1 MYYASYTDTLNN
13 FVPDEICIFIY
24 LSDYSSN
31 KKPLQTFYK
40 LKQLNCGNLL
50 GFKFT
55 FKVKLQLDKERTTS
69 LTAQSGIC
77 NHKLPMLLV
86 TDACIC
92 RYLWAF
98 ILYTNISSTHKA
110 GRYFPMTPIKKTY
123 QACQTPGRIVLK

>member
-92 RYLWAF
+92 RYL
-98 ILYTNISSTHKA
+98 
-110 GRYFPMTPIKKTY
+110 
-123 QACQTPGRIVLK
+123 